1 MIKIFLFF
9 FAWRK
14 RKKKS
19 CKKTY
24 LRVFFR
30 DARSRKKPFCEATA
44 RNFSCVREAKK
55 IKRKKRYRTNKSL
68 NLAFG

>member
-1 MIKIFLFF
+1 MGMLKG
-9 FAWRK
+9 AK
-14 RKKKS
+14 RGNAKGETGKRGV
-19 CKKTY
+19 
-24 LRVFFR
+24 LRVNENSFFLLG
-30 DARSRKKPFCEATA
+30 FCEATA